1 MTLENLVDFVLA
13 KDGAAVNVQAKVF
26 FMSSRVTY
34 VTDHILSKNLQSR
47 LPFIVGTSDR

>member
-26 FMSSRVTY
+26 Y
-34 VTDHILSKNLQSR
+34 VILSDLCYRPYIIKK
-47 LPFIVGTSDR
+47 FTVAVTF